1 MKVSMKFLITLAL
14 TAGSIYLVFVLNEE
28 GPFRILFNLLTFA
41 GIYGCLLYTYTANET
56 RGKIVCRILL

>member
-28 GPFRILFNLLTFA
+28 GPFRILFNLSL
-41 GIYGCLLYTYTANET
+41 IH
-56 RGKIVCRILL
+56 I